1 MRKIRIIAAAVA
13 GTAAAAT
20 LALTSASAAT
30 QSGAARA
37 VASGTTV
44 TAVTTIT
51 GRDVSGN
58 NGNWA
63 LVDMN
68 RTVSATLVG
77 VRSGPECGT
86 LSPCYQYTG
95 LVIDNFR
102 SRATFQTEAGA
113 FTPNQS
119 TPGLKINGTVNGTFT
134 GGSQG
139 GFTFYADSNAL
150 STARVPASL
159 TGDAPAGTGRPTSP
173 VSESSRW
180 ITLLFPPDTRFAGST
195 ANAGCTGGLGSATC
209 DPLLPGW
216 IWSYTDPVFCGHW
229 TDAYNNGDGNLAAD
243 GNITGVS
250 NCTVSVKN
258 PGAQAT
264 QVGHAAGLQ
273 IQASTTSSDQT
284 LSYAAS
290 GLPAGLSISASGVIS
305 GTPTAVE
312 NTAIVT
318 VTVKDAVGSPPASV
332 TFAWNVTAA
341 PRPVA
346 SKLTAKDVC
355 GPNTG
360 RHWKVSNVAGGRSRA
375 FEYFTLLSSGR
386 WHLDGSAGVRAG
398 GSVTIIT
405 HRGTTLRLRWGNG
418 LGRVMTA
425 AFPVTTARAC

>member
-1 MRKIRIIAAAVA
+1 MRTIRIIAAAVA

-20 LALTSASAAT
+20 LALTSAGAAT
-30 QSGAARA
+30 QSG
-37 VASGTTV
+37 VAPGTTV
-44 TAVTTIT
+44 VGVTTIT

-58 NGNWA
+58 NGIWA
-63 LVDMN
+63 VVDMN
-68 RTVSATLVG
+68 RTVRATFIG
-77 VRSGPECGT
+77 VHSGPECGT

-102 SRATFQTEAGA
+102 SSATFLSVAGA

-119 TPGLKINGTVNGTFT
+119 TPGLKIHGTVNGTFT
-134 GGSQG
+134 GGSQP

-150 STARVPASL
+150 SNARVPVSL
-159 TGDAPAGTGRPTSP
+159 TGDAPAGTGLPTSP
-173 VSESSRW
+173 VSEGSRW
-180 ITLLFPPDTRFAGST
+180 IMLLFPAGTHFAGST

-209 DPLLPGW
+209 DQLLPGW
-216 IWSYTDPVFCGHW
+216 SWSYTDPVFCGHW
-229 TDAYNNGDGNLAAD
+229 TDAYNNGLGNLAAD

-250 NCTVSVKN
+250 SCAVSVKN
-258 PGAQAT
+258 PGAQVT
-264 QVGHAAGLQ
+264 QVGHAASLQ
-273 IQASTTSSDQT
+273 IQASTTSSDQA
-284 LSYAAS
+284 LSFAAS

-312 NTAIVT
+312 NTPIVT

-341 PRPVA
+341 PPPVA

-360 RHWKVSNVAGGRSRA
+360 RHWRVSNIAGGRNRA

-386 WHLDGSAGVRAG
+386 WHLDGSASVPAG

-405 HRGTTLRLRWGNG
+405 HSGMTLRLRWGNG
-418 LGRVMTA
+418 LGRVVTA
-425 AFPVTTARAC
+425 AFPVTTAQAC

>member
-1 MRKIRIIAAAVA
+1 MRKIRIIALAVA

-20 LALTSASAAT
+20 LALTPASAAT
-30 QSGAARA
+30 YSGAADA
-37 VASGTTV
+37 VAGTTV

-63 LVDMN
+63 VDDMN

-77 VRSGPECGT
+77 LHIGPECGT

-95 LVIDNFR
+95 DLIDNM
-102 SRATFQTEAGA
+102 RAKAAFQTDAGA

-119 TPGLKINGTVNGTFT
+119 TPGLKIHGTVNGTFT

-150 STARVPASL
+150 STARVPASV
-159 TGDAPAGTGRPTSP
+159 TGDAPVGTGLPTSP
-173 VSESSRW
+173 VSEGSRW
-180 ITLLFPPDTRFAGST
+180 ITLLFPAGAHFAGST
-195 ANAGCTGGLGSATC
+195 ANAGCTGGLGSVTC

-216 IWSYTDPVFCGHW
+216 SWSYTDPVFCGHW
-229 TDAYNNGDGNLAAD
+229 TDAYDNGDGNLAAD

-250 NCTVSVKN
+250 NCMVSVKN

-264 QVGHAAGLQ
+264 QVGHAASLQ
-273 IQASTTSSDQT
+273 IQASTTSSNT
-284 LSYAAS
+284 ALSYTAS

-305 GTPTAVE
+305 GTPAAVE

-318 VTVKDAVGSPPASV
+318 VTVKDAVGSPTASV

-341 PRPVA
+341 PPVA

-355 GPNTG
+355 GPNAG
-360 RHWKVSNVAGGRSRA
+360 RHWKVSNVAGGRNRA

-386 WHLDGSAGVRAG
+386 WHLDGSASVRPG

-418 LGRVMTA
+418 LGRVVTA
-425 AFPVTTARAC
+425 AFPVTMARAC

>member
-1 MRKIRIIAAAVA
+1 VRTIRIIAAAVA

-20 LALTSASAAT
+20 LALTSAGAAT
-30 QSGAARA
+30 QSG
-37 VASGTTV
+37 VAPGTTV
-44 TAVTTIT
+44 VGVTTIT

-58 NGNWA
+58 NGIWA
-63 LVDMN
+63 VVDMN
-68 RTVSATLVG
+68 RTVRATFIG
-77 VRSGPECGT
+77 VHSGPECGT

-102 SRATFQTEAGA
+102 SSATFRSVAGA

-119 TPGLKINGTVNGTFT
+119 TPGLKIHGTVNGTFT
-134 GGSQG
+134 GGSQP

-150 STARVPASL
+150 SNARVPVSL
-159 TGDAPAGTGRPTSP
+159 TGDAPAGTGLPTSP
-173 VSESSRW
+173 VSEGSRW
-180 ITLLFPPDTRFAGST
+180 IMLLFPAGTHFAGST

-209 DPLLPGW
+209 DQLLPGW
-216 IWSYTDPVFCGHW
+216 SWSYTDPVFCGHW
-229 TDAYNNGDGNLAAD
+229 TDAYNNGLGNLAAD

-250 NCTVSVKN
+250 SCAVSVKN
-258 PGAQAT
+258 PGAQVT
-264 QVGHAAGLQ
+264 QVGHAASLQ
-273 IQASTTSSDQT
+273 IQASTTSSDQA
-284 LSYAAS
+284 LSFAAS

-312 NTAIVT
+312 NTPIVT

-341 PRPVA
+341 PPPVA

-360 RHWKVSNVAGGRSRA
+360 RHWRVSNIAGGRNRA

-386 WHLDGSAGVRAG
+386 WHLDGSASVPAG

-405 HRGTTLRLRWGNG
+405 HSGMTLRLRWGNG
-418 LGRVMTA
+418 LGRVVTA
-425 AFPVTTARAC
+425 AFPVTTAQAC

>member
-13 GTAAAAT
+13 GAAAAAT

-30 QSGAARA
+30 QSSAARA
-37 VASGTTV
+37 VASTTV

-63 LVDMN
+63 LADMN
-68 RTVSATLVG
+68 RTVSATLIG
-77 VRSGPECGT
+77 LHSGPECGT

-95 LVIDNFR
+95 DLIDNMR
-102 SRATFQTEAGA
+102 AKATFQTDTGA

-119 TPGLKINGTVNGTFT
+119 TPGTKIHGTVNGTFT
-134 GGSQG
+134 GGSQP

-180 ITLLFPPDTRFAGST
+180 ITLLFPPGTRFAGST
-195 ANAGCTGGLGSATC
+195 ANAGCTAGLGSATC

-229 TDAYNNGDGNLAAD
+229 TDAYNNGHGNLAAD
-243 GNITGVS
+243 GNISGVS
-250 NCTVSVKN
+250 NCTVSVRN

-264 QVGHAAGLQ
+264 QVGHAASLQ
-273 IQASTTSSDQT
+273 IQASTTSSDQR

-305 GTPTAVE
+305 GTPRVAE

-318 VTVKDAVGSPPASV
+318 VTVTDAAGSPPASV

-341 PRPVA
+341 RPPVA

-360 RHWKVSNVAGGRSRA
+360 RHWKVSNVAGGRNRA

-386 WHLDGSAGVRAG
+386 WHLDGSASVRAR

-418 LGRVMTA
+418 LGRVVTA

>member
-20 LALTSASAAT
+20 LALTSASAAP

-37 VASGTTV
+37 VAGTTV

-68 RTVSATLVG
+68 RTVSATLIG
-77 VRSGPECGT
+77 LHIGPECGA

-95 LVIDNFR
+95 DLIDNMR
-102 SRATFQTEAGA
+102 AKATFQTDPGA

-119 TPGLKINGTVNGTFT
+119 TPGLKIHGTVAGTFT
-134 GGSQG
+134 GGSQP

-150 STARVPASL
+150 STARVPVSV
-159 TGDAPAGTGRPTSP
+159 TGDAPTGTGRPTSP

-180 ITLLFPPDTRFAGST
+180 ITLLFPAGTHFAGST
-195 ANAGCTGGLGSATC
+195 ANAGCTAGLGSATC

-229 TDAYNNGDGNLAAD
+229 TDAYDNGDGNLAAD

-250 NCTVSVKN
+250 SCTVSVKN

-264 QVGHAAGLQ
+264 RAGHAASLQ

-284 LSYAAS
+284 LSFAAS

-305 GTPTAVE
+305 GTPTAAE

-318 VTVKDAVGSPPASV
+318 VTVKDAAGSPPASV

-341 PRPVA
+341 PPPVA

-360 RHWKVSNVAGGRSRA
+360 RRWKVSNVAGGRNRA

-386 WHLDGSAGVRAG
+386 WHLDGSASVRAG

-418 LGRVMTA
+418 LGRVVTA
-425 AFPVTTARAC
+425 AFRVTTARAC

>member
-1 MRKIRIIAAAVA
+1 MRTIRIIAAAVA

-20 LALTSASAAT
+20 LALTSAGAAT
-30 QSGAARA
+30 QSG
-37 VASGTTV
+37 VAPGTTV
-44 TAVTTIT
+44 VGVTTIT

-58 NGNWA
+58 NGIWA
-63 LVDMN
+63 VVDMN
-68 RTVSATLVG
+68 RTVRATFIG
-77 VRSGPECGT
+77 VHSGPECGT

-102 SRATFQTEAGA
+102 SSATFRSVAGA

-119 TPGLKINGTVNGTFT
+119 TPGLKIHGTVNGTFT
-134 GGSQG
+134 GGSQP

-150 STARVPASL
+150 SNARVPVSL
-159 TGDAPAGTGRPTSP
+159 TGDAPAGTGLPTSP
-173 VSESSRW
+173 VSEGSRW
-180 ITLLFPPDTRFAGST
+180 IMLLFPAGTHFAGST

-209 DPLLPGW
+209 DQLLPGW
-216 IWSYTDPVFCGHW
+216 SWSYTDPVFCGHW
-229 TDAYNNGDGNLAAD
+229 TDAYNNGLGNLAAD

-250 NCTVSVKN
+250 SCAVSVKN
-258 PGAQAT
+258 PGAQVT
-264 QVGHAAGLQ
+264 QVGHAASLQ
-273 IQASTTSSDQT
+273 IQASTTSSDQA
-284 LSYAAS
+284 LSFAAS

-312 NTAIVT
+312 NTPIVT

-341 PRPVA
+341 PPPVA

-360 RHWKVSNVAGGRSRA
+360 RHWRVSNIAGGRNRA

-386 WHLDGSAGVRAG
+386 WHLDGSASVPAG

-405 HRGTTLRLRWGNG
+405 HSGMTLRLRWGNG
-418 LGRVMTA
+418 LGRVVTA
-425 AFPVTTARAC
+425 AFPVTTAQAC

>member
-20 LALTSASAAT
+20 LALTGASAAT
-30 QSGAARA
+30 SSGAAGA
-37 VASGTTV
+37 VAGTTV
-44 TAVTTIT
+44 IGVTTIT

-58 NGNWA
+58 NGTWA

-68 RTVSATLVG
+68 RTVSATLIG
-77 VRSGPECGT
+77 LHSGPECGT

-95 LVIDNFR
+95 GLIDNMR
-102 SRATFQTEAGA
+102 AKATFQTVAGA

-119 TPGLKINGTVNGTFT
+119 TPGTKIHGTVNGTFT

-150 STARVPASL
+150 GAARVPVSV
-159 TGDAPAGTGRPTSP
+159 TGDAPTGTGRPTSP
-173 VSESSRW
+173 ASEGSEW
-180 ITLLFPPDTRFAGST
+180 ITLLFPPGTHFAGST

-216 IWSYTDPVFCGHW
+216 SWSYTDPVFCGHW

-250 NCTVSVKN
+250 NCTVSVKY

-264 QVGHAAGLQ
+264 QAGHAASLQ
-273 IQASTTSSDQT
+273 IQASTTSSDPT
-284 LSYAAS
+284 LSFAAS

-305 GTPTAVE
+305 GTPTGVE

-318 VTVKDAVGSPPASV
+318 VTVKDVVGSPPASV

-341 PRPVA
+341 RLPVA
-346 SKLTAKDVC
+346 SKLTARDVC

-360 RHWKVSNVAGGRSRA
+360 RHWKVRNAAGGRNRA
-375 FEYFTLLSSGR
+375 FEYFTRLRSGR
-386 WHLDGSAGVRAG
+386 WHLDSSARVPAR

-418 LGRVMTA
+418 LGRAVTA

>member
-1 MRKIRIIAAAVA
+1 MRTMRIIAAAVA

-63 LVDMN
+63 VVDMN
-68 RTVSATLVG
+68 RTVSATLIG
-77 VRSGPECGT
+77 PGSGPECGT

-95 LVIDNFR
+95 GLIDNFR
-102 SRATFQTEAGA
+102 AKATFQTDAGA

-119 TPGLKINGTVNGTFT
+119 TPGTKIQGTVNGTFT
-134 GGSQG
+134 GGSQP

-150 STARVPASL
+150 SAARVPASL
-159 TGDAPAGTGRPTSP
+159 TGDAPTGTGRPTSP
-173 VSESSRW
+173 VSEGSRW
-180 ITLLFPPDTRFAGST
+180 ITLLFPPDAHFAGST
-195 ANAGCTGGLGSATC
+195 VNAGCTGGLGSATC

-216 IWSYTDPVFCGHW
+216 SWSYTDPVFCGHW

-250 NCTVSVKN
+250 NCTVSATN

-264 QVGHAAGLQ
+264 QAGHAASLQ
-273 IQASTTSSDQT
+273 IRASTTSSDQT

-290 GLPAGLSISASGVIS
+290 GLPAGLSVNPATGVIS

-312 NTAIVT
+312 KTAIVT
-318 VTVKDAVGSPPASV
+318 VTIRDQVGSPPASV

-341 PRPVA
+341 RPPVA
-346 SKLTAKDVC
+346 SKVTARDVC

-360 RHWKVSNVAGGRSRA
+360 RHWKISNVAGGRNRA
-375 FEYFTLLSSGR
+375 VEYFTLMRGR
-386 WHLDGSAGVRAG
+386 WHLDGSVTVRAFS
-398 GSVTIIT
+398 SVTVIT
-405 HRGTTLRLRWGNG
+405 HRGTTLRLLWGNG
-418 LGRVMTA
+418 LGKKVTA
-425 AFPVTTARAC
+425 AFPVTTTRAC